1 MIYMGNNSLVCQ
13 KSGRI
18 SLGKLIATSSC
29 SEMNYR
35 HLCPLW
41 DATICQSSSASRG
54 SHIPHSQHLYVPN
67 NAKMFMSQLFK
78 IQRFFCTNISIF
90 LRGLQIQMSMSGLWG
105 PRILRKKRETLLN
118 QWRRQGKGSS
128 PTGQAFAGEF
138 LKDLLVFLWGGDIES
153 YLVLLRSYSELRNY
167 F

>member
-1 MIYMGNNSLVCQ
+1 MIYIRNNSLVCQ

-18 SLGKLIATSSC
+18 SLGKLIAASSC
-29 SEMNYR
+29 SEMNYW

-41 DATICQSSSASRG
+41 EATVCQSPSANRE
-54 SHIPHSQHLYVPN
+54 SHIPHSQHLYVPD

-78 IQRFFCTNISIF
+78 IQRFSVQTSLFS
-90 LRGLQIQMSMSGLWG
+90 LGGY
-105 PRILRKKRETLLN
+105 RIRCLCQVYEALGFSAKKGEMLLT
-118 QWRRQGKGSS
+118 QWRRQEKGSS

-138 LKDLLVFLWGGDIES
+138 LKDLLVFLWGGDIRS
-153 YLVLLRSYSELRNY
+153 FLVILRSYSELRNY